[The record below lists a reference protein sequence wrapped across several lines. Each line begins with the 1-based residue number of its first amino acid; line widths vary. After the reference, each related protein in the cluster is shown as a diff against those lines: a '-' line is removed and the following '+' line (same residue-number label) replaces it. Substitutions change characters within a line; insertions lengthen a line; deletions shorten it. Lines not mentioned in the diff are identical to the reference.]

1 VRLLRKS
8 VSNAGIVVRR
18 LFAVAA
24 SVDQIA
30 TALTA

>member
-8 VSNAGIVVRR
+8 ASNAGIVVRR

-24 SVDQIA
+24 VVDQIA
-30 TALTA
+30 TTLTA